1 MDKEDFEFFFKDLK
15 LHLLNDEKLL
25 KSNTKHNFIT
35 NATKSTKEFVKKK
48 YKDSKFKMLNRD
60 QVKTST
66 EILAINYGDD
76 NPLVFV
82 FFEKSFSLYIL
93 DEHLVDIFEEGL
105 YEYPKFEWLNRG
117 NWKIKSLEKNLE
129 SLNFL
134 LDDVYIIY
142 SGG

>member
-25 KSNTKHNFIT
+25 KSNTKHNFII
-35 NATKSTKEFVKKK
+35 NATKSTKEFVKKN

-76 NPLVFV
+76 KPLVFV
-82 FFEKSFSLYIL
+82 FFEKSFSLYVL

-105 YEYPKFEWLNRG
+105 YEYPKFE
-117 NWKIKSLEKNLE
+117 
-129 SLNFL
+129 
-134 LDDVYIIY
+134 
-142 SGG
+142 